1 MHRPDSLPLPCWC
14 RGSFL
19 ARGLAS
25 LALSSLALLPLAPAH
40 VAAADADTNAEKE
53 ETAPIPWPVETSWK
67 IRQLVGLVRETR
79 AQRLGETPSH
89 TTQRFE
95 FDALL
100 TEVGSDPEII
110 PLIPLLQTLEG
121 KFLSAKLV
129 CMARDFVLNR
139 STYEMIEAR
148 YLTEAGTPPLTWHHP
163 PGMAPW
169 DEYQVPALRSAKVFG
184 GYPFE
189 GEDVHPSRRLAME
202 YFLLVPPRPGPW
214 GGPTPHL
221 HAALAR
227 IHHPATLLTYLE
239 LTAAMTE
246 RGLPSPVPFP
256 EPIIAALCAHPCLG
270 SFDALADLYQVPM
283 GARQGWKA
291 AHLMEAFFGH
301 ITHGSTGGNMIL
313 ANPHLDSRLQDEWRA
328 LAASVRDDDRQP
340 ARQHIA
346 RALLARPAFEIPQP
360 SEETAR
366 FVEEVK
372 RELKAERDFISPIP
386 PGRWPPKDMLL
397 EALEPLPGTVKMPVT
412 TQRSMLPLSELPAG
426 MDPFDR
432 YDPKEPPS
440 GLNKYLHPAPPP
452 HGQAAAAVSAND
464 GLEDATRIPWPAEA
478 SWKLLRL
485 VALMREAHPMRR
497 QPILIYEPV
506 NKPNYASLRLEFDS
520 LLTEVGS
527 DPEIITLIPRLQK
540 LEGRFLSA
548 KLACIARDY
557 VLNPSTYWVMER
569 RYLTGGWTTP
579 GLWSHRPGMAPWD
592 EYEVYQSRRM
602 FQHVY
607 HPPQLD
613 LFPGRAIEG
622 EDRLP
627 ARRLALEYF
636 LLAPHRPDR
645 WYPAEYLLLSL
656 ERLHHPA
663 TLLTCLE
670 FATSV
675 LDSRRPDPPAFP
687 EDLARILCEYPCLG
701 ALDAL
706 ADLCQYCPGRRG
718 NTGPD
723 ALPLILN
730 RIGRAQPDR
739 SLLSAAPDL
748 NTRHLESWKAVAAP
762 LVDDSTQAARQRL
775 ARAIIAHAT
784 AAPPEVPP
792 DMNPEH
798 LRMMNAEM
806 VRVKKALESERDFT
820 GPVPP
825 ARMPP
830 RDARKPTPAAL
841 SPPGSVPMPR
851 TFQRLM
857 LPPSE
862 LPADMD
868 PFDQYNP
875 KENFRGLN
883 KYLHPQPPGAPQPPP
898 PIPRQPGGPVIIR

>member
-1 MHRPDSLPLPCWC
+1 
-14 RGSFL
+14 
-19 ARGLAS
+19 
-25 LALSSLALLPLAPAH
+25 
-40 VAAADADTNAEKE
+40 VAAADADTNTRKE
-53 ETAPIPWPVETSWK
+53 ETAPIPWPVEASWK
-67 IRQLVGLVRETR
+67 VRQLVGLVRGTR
-79 AQRLGETPSH
+79 AQRLGGPLSH

-110 PLIPLLQTLEG
+110 PLIPRLQKLEG

-129 CMARDFVLNR
+129 CMARDFVMNR
-139 STYEMIEAR
+139 STYEVIEVR

-169 DEYQVPALRSAKVFG
+169 DEYQVPALRSAKVFE

-189 GEDVHPSRRLAME
+189 GEDLHPSRRLAME

-214 GGPTPHL
+214 GRPTHHL

-246 RGLPSPVPFP
+246 WVLPSPVSFP

-270 SFDALADLYQVPM
+270 SFDALADLYQVPIN
-283 GARQGWKA
+283 ARQSWKTA
-291 AHLMEAFFGH
+291 NLMDYFFSQ
-301 ITHGSTGGNMIL
+301 IHGKPGGNIIL
-313 ANPHLDSRLQDEWRA
+313 TNPHLDARLQDEWRA

-346 RALLARPAFEIPQP
+346 RAILARPAFKIPKP

-366 FVEEVK
+366 FGEAVK
-372 RELKAERDFISPIP
+372 LELEAERDFIGPVP
-386 PGRWPPKDMLL
+386 PGRWPPKDALL
-397 EALEPLPGTVKMPVT
+397 EVLEPLPGTVKMPVT
-412 TQRSMLPLSELPAG
+412 TQRDMPPPSELPAG
-426 MDPFDR
+426 MDPFDH

-464 GLEDATRIPWPAEA
+464 ELEDATRIPWPAEA

-485 VALMREAHPMRR
+485 VALIREAHPMRR
-497 QPILIYEPV
+497 QPILTYAPV
-506 NKPNYASLRLEFDS
+506 SHPNYASLRLEFDS
-520 LLTEVGS
+520 LLAEVGS

-557 VLNPSTYWVMER
+557 VLNPSTYQFMER
-569 RYLTGGWTTP
+569 RYVSGSWTTP
-579 GLWSHRPGMAPWD
+579 GLWTHRPGMAPWD
-592 EYEVYQSRRM
+592 EYEVWPHHFRKV
-602 FQHVY
+602 FQ
-607 HPPQLD
+607 PPQLY

-636 LLAPHRPDR
+636 LLAPHRPER

-723 ALPLILN
+723 ALPFILN

-748 NTRHLESWKAVAAP
+748 NTRHLESWKAVAAT
-762 LVDDSTQAARQRL
+762 LVDDSTQAARQKL

-784 AAPPEVPP
+784 PVPPEVPP
-792 DMNPEH
+792 GMNPEH
-798 LRMMNAEM
+798 LSMMNAAM

-825 ARMPP
+825 GRMPP
-830 RDARKPTPAAL
+830 PAAL
-841 SPPGSVPMPR
+841 PPAPPPPGSVPMPR

-875 KENFRGLN
+875 KEDFRGLN
-883 KYLHPQPPGAPQPPP
+883 KYLHPKPPGAPPAPP
-898 PIPRQPGGPVIIR
+898 PIPRQPGGPLIIR